1 MSSLKYFWL
10 LFLLVL
16 SACSSLPEDALSD
29 MQLQNS
35 YSETPDFIII
45 GQPTGIN
52 TQGIVFYPGGFV
64 DAHAY
69 LPLQDKLV
77 SEVPGLVIV
86 TVKMPAN
93 LAVLGIEKG
102 MKVLS
107 LYPEISNWY
116 IAGHSL
122 GGTMGAELVSKHP
135 ETFKSLI
142 FLASYPASDILKTWN
157 GAVLSIH
164 ASKDGLSTLA
174 DIESYKVDL
183 PSPVVMENSS
193 DFDLPLQSKTH
204 YYNIVGGN
212 HAQFGSYG
220 LQTND
225 SVADISTAN
234 QQSQIIKVIK
244 NYISNL

>member
-1 MSSLKYFWL
+1 MRNFIFLV
-10 LFLLVL
+10 LFAIL
-16 SACSSLPEDALSD
+16 SACSSLPEDTLND

-35 YSETPDFIII
+35 YSETPDFIIV
-45 GQPTGIN
+45 GQPSGIN

-64 DAHAY
+64 DAHVY
-69 LPLQDKLV
+69 LPWQDKLV

-102 MKVLS
+102 MDVLS

-116 IAGHSL
+116 VAGHSL
-122 GGTMGAELVSKHP
+122 GGTMGAELVSKYP

-142 FLASYPASDILKTWN
+142 FLASYPASDVLKTWN

-183 PSPVVMENSS
+183 PTPVVMENSS
-193 DFDLPLQSKTH
+193 DFELPLQVKTH
-204 YYNIVGGN
+204 YYKISGGN

-234 QQSQIIKVIK
+234 QQSQVIEVIK

>member
-1 MSSLKYFWL
+1 MSIRN
-10 LFLLVL
+10 LFFSVFIFILP
-16 SACSSLPEDALSD
+16 ACSSLPEDTLSD

-35 YSETPDFIII
+35 YAETTDFISI
-45 GQPTGIN
+45 GHSTGTH
-52 TQGIVFYPGGFV
+52 TQGIIFYPGGFV
-64 DAHAY
+64 DAHVY
-69 LPLQDKLV
+69 LPWQDKLI

-102 MKVLS
+102 MKVLDQ
-107 LYPEISNWY
+107 YPEIRNWY
-116 IAGHSL
+116 VAGHSL

-142 FLASYPASDILKTWN
+142 FLASYPASNLLQNWE

-164 ASKDGLSTLA
+164 ASKDGLSTMA
-174 DIESYKVDL
+174 DIESHKVDL
-183 PSPVVMENSS
+183 PTPVAMETRS
-193 DFDLPLQSKTH
+193 DLALPLQGKTH
-204 YYNIVGGN
+204 YYKISGGN

-225 SVADISTAN
+225 SVADISTTY
-234 QQSQIIKVIK
+234 QQEQIVEIIR
-244 NYISNL
+244 NYISEL

>member
-45 GQPTGIN
+45 GQPSGIN

-64 DAHAY
+64 DAHVY
-69 LPLQDKLV
+69 LPWQDKLV
-77 SEVPGLVIV
+77 SEVPGLMIV

-102 MKVLS
+102 INVLS

-116 IAGHSL
+116 VAGHSL

-174 DIESYKVDL
+174 NIESHKVDL
-183 PSPVVMENSS
+183 PTPVVMENSS

-220 LQTND
+220 LQAND

-234 QQSQIIKVIK
+234 QQCQIIEVIK